1 MTFYWLLLL
10 TGGCSVGLQLQCD
23 TTLKNEWKEE
33 LYISHSQEENMFLP
47 ADEPR
52 NDLFTSGHYIFP
64 KYGKTLDPVYRNDTV
79 YRKITFQIIQEV
91 KRCMNGVKEEPFD
104 TKIFAKLLQFTVLC
118 VLYFCLNA
126 FRPVR

>member
-10 TGGCSVGLQLQCD
+10 TSGCSVALQFQCD
-23 TTLKNEWKEE
+23 TTLKNEWKEIM
-33 LYISHSQEENMFLP
+33 YISHTQEENILLP

-52 NDLFTSGHYIFP
+52 NDLYTSGHFLFP

-91 KRCMNGVKEEPFD
+91 TRCMNGVKEEPFD

-118 VLYFCLNA
+118 VLYFCFKA